1 VELLFVLHGWAH
13 TAFLACAD
21 ASIKVRVLLHSSGN
35 WTEYMGTT
43 VPSYVSEKKNPD
55 IILSP
60 NHLLMEAENFQ
71 GLSDRSCEPF

>member
-1 VELLFVLHGWAH
+1 
-13 TAFLACAD
+13 
-21 ASIKVRVLLHSSGN
+21 
-35 WTEYMGTT
+35 MGTT

>member
-1 VELLFVLHGWAH
+1 
-13 TAFLACAD
+13 
-21 ASIKVRVLLHSSGN
+21 
-35 WTEYMGTT
+35 MGTT

-60 NHLLMEAENFQ
+60 NYLLMEAKNFQ